1 MGWHGVKCRTLGAAT
16 RKLEFIA
23 HAEGR
28 RYIININTG
37 ISTES
42 IRIEYAIRDHLD
54 ERAMHFVP
62 HVWGICERGNRAA
75 GGRAD

>member
-1 MGWHGVKCRTLGAAT
+1 MSGRHRNEGTAKRMGG
-16 RKLEFIA
+16 
-23 HAEGR
+23 
-28 RYIININTG
+28 YNINVNTG

-62 HVWGICERGNRAA
+62 HVWGTCERGTAQQEETE
-75 GGRAD
+75 